1 MWAQIVSLALGIWLL
16 IAPDVFGYGNPA
28 SSVERIIGPIV
39 IVVAALAIRGVT
51 RPVRHLN
58 IATGLALLIAPWV
71 FTYMSIPAIANIA
84 LVGMAV
90 LGLAFVRGRVPHR
103 YGGGWSALWARENL
117 AIDMRKEQSQPL
129 SGERKRAN
137 VVRTS

>member
-1 MWAQIVSLALGIWLL
+1 MWAQIVSLGLGIWLL
-16 IAPDVFGYGNPA
+16 IAPAVFGYGDPA
-28 SSVERIIGPIV
+28 GSVERIIGPVV

-71 FTYMSIPAIANIA
+71 FTYMSIPAIATSVLA
-84 LVGMAV
+84 GMAV

-103 YGGGWSALWARENL
+103 YGGGWSALWEHEKL
-117 AIDMRKEQSQPL
+117 AMETR
-129 SGERKRAN
+129 
-137 VVRTS
+137 